1 MPSAPWCLSRAAQAA
16 RSKGSHSAHKLSPG
30 NAYAHFPGT
39 WGQNPPPPT
48 GLHRSHRS
56 QPRGLGAEAWV
67 ATLEETRGDL
77 CPTGPPPFSGTAR
90 PWLDSRSSLA
100 SYLLH
105 RLMSY
110 HVSQTLRNST
120 ASSLILTNFCVSPF
134 PAKIEIELISL
145 DARGRDRKR
154 QGWTLSFRCK
164 GIFHSIGKP
173 TWLPME
179 GDEVTWTGGGTP
191 AQCSPANYDISRVAP
206 HCS

>member
-1 MPSAPWCLSRAAQAA
+1 MP
-16 RSKGSHSAHKLSPG
+16 
-30 NAYAHFPGT
+30 Y
-39 WGQNPPPPT
+39 
-48 GLHRSHRS
+48 
-56 QPRGLGAEAWV
+56 
-67 ATLEETRGDL
+67 
-77 CPTGPPPFSGTAR
+77 
-90 PWLDSRSSLA
+90 RSST
-100 SYLLH
+100 LLWNSPPVAGLTQLPGKLPSPLPDVISRFH
-105 RLMSY
+105 NGCPRCL
-110 HVSQTLRNST
+110 SQTLRNST